1 MCGWLL
7 TGCGATLGRMTRQ
20 LFVNL
25 PVKDLAKTVE
35 FFTALGFSFNP
46 DFTDENASCMIV
58 NDDAYVMLLVE
69 SYFKTFTSK
78 TVADARSTSEAIM
91 SFSLESREA
100 VDQLVRTAL
109 TSGGT
114 PSEEAQDYGFMYT
127 HSFQDPDGHLWEV
140 FWMDPAGPP
149 KDAAL

>member
-1 MCGWLL
+1 M
-7 TGCGATLGRMTRQ
+7 ARQ

-25 PVKDLAKTVE
+25 PVRNLDKTVE

-46 DFTDENASCMIV
+46 DFTDENATCMIV
-58 NDDAYVMLLVE
+58 NDGAYVMLLVE

-78 TVADARSTSEAIM
+78 SIAATADTAEAIM

-100 VDQLVRTAL
+100 VDGVIRTAL

-114 PSEEAQDYGFMYT
+114 ASEEAQDYGFMYT

>member
-1 MCGWLL
+1 M
-7 TGCGATLGRMTRQ
+7 ARQ

-46 DFTDENASCMIV
+46 DFTDENATCMIV
-58 NDDAYVMLLVE
+58 NDGASVMLLVE

-78 TVADARSTSEAIM
+78 SVAATAGTAEVIM

-100 VDQLVRTAL
+100 VDEVIRTAL

-114 PSEEAQDYGFMYT
+114 ASEEAQDYGFMYT

>member
-1 MCGWLL
+1 
-7 TGCGATLGRMTRQ
+7 MTRQ

-91 SFSLESREA
+91 AFSLESREA